1 MSYTDDNTPY
11 VCSENVGVTLEK
23 LEEIGKVLFDWL
35 SNNLLKASAEKCH
48 LILSTDEPLS
58 INIDNEFI
66 KSSNNKKLLGINLN
80 NRWLLILKPEELSTK
95 NVLKFALPG
104 NSVFHLLSEVK
115 LWRKKNIEV

>member
-11 VCSENVGVTLEK
+11 VCSGNVGVTLEK
-23 LEEIGKVLFDWL
+23 LEEIGGKVLFDWL

-58 INIDNEFI
+58 IKIDNEFI

-80 NRWLLILKPEELSTK
+80 NRWLLIL
-95 NVLKFALPG
+95 V
-104 NSVFHLLSEVK
+104 
-115 LWRKKNIEV
+115 